1 MSSDGNTIIFSS
13 NRKGGYGK
21 TDLYETTFENNKWG
35 APKNLGA
42 NINSAEEEKSPFL
55 HTDGKT
61 LFFSSTN
68 FPTLGGFDIFYSR
81 KDSTGKWQKPIN
93 IGYPIN
99 TSTDEVSLFVSTD
112 GKTAYFASNKLIGEG
127 GWDIYG
133 FSLHEAA
140 KPERVLFLK
149 GDLYDED
156 GRYAKDIEIEVKN
169 ITTQKITT
177 IKVDKGSYVGAITL
191 EDNDDVLLSI
201 KEEGYAFYSEYID
214 AEDSTYISPN
224 TLNIDLKQISAG
236 SSFKIDNIYFATNS
250 YEINQISE
258 QVINEFINYLR
269 VNKSIVIEINGYTDN
284 VGSSSDNQV
293 LSENRARAVYE
304 HIVSNGIQKS
314 RISFNGFG
322 EDFPVDSNDTEE
334 GRSKNR
340 RTEFKVISK

>member
-1 MSSDGNTIIFSS
+1 MGKHYFFRQQIFDARWIWYILFAKRFTGN
-13 NRKGGYGK
+13 G
-21 TDLYETTFENNKWG
+21 
-35 APKNLGA
+35 
-42 NINSAEEEKSPFL
+42 
-55 HTDGKT
+55 
-61 LFFSSTN
+61 
-68 FPTLGGFDIFYSR
+68 
-81 KDSTGKWQKPIN
+81 KPIN

-140 KPERVLFLK
+140 SERVLFLK

-156 GRYAKDIEIEVKN
+156 ARYAKDIEIEVKN
-169 ITTQKITT
+169 LTTQKITT

-224 TLNIDLKQISAG
+224 TLNIDLNKYAG

-284 VGSSSDNQV
+284 IGSSSDNQV

-304 HIVSNGIQKS
+304 HIVSNGIQKAEYHLTGLVKIFQLIVMTL
-314 RISFNGFG
+314 RRGDQKI
-322 EDFPVDSNDTEE
+322 EE
-334 GRSKNR
+334 QNLKW
-340 RTEFKVISK
+340 

>member
-1 MSSDGNTIIFSS
+1 M
-13 NRKGGYGK
+13 
-21 TDLYETTFENNKWG
+21 
-35 APKNLGA
+35 
-42 NINSAEEEKSPFL
+42 
-55 HTDGKT
+55 
-61 LFFSSTN
+61 
-68 FPTLGGFDIFYSR
+68 
-81 KDSTGKWQKPIN
+81 
-93 IGYPIN
+93 
-99 TSTDEVSLFVSTD
+99 
-112 GKTAYFASNKLIGEG
+112 
-127 GWDIYG
+127 
-133 FSLHEAA
+133 
-140 KPERVLFLK
+140 
-149 GDLYDED
+149 
-156 GRYAKDIEIEVKN
+156 
-169 ITTQKITT
+169 
-177 IKVDKGSYVGAITL
+177 
-191 EDNDDVLLSI
+191 LLSI

-284 VGSSSDNQV
+284 IGSSSDNQV

-322 EDFPVDSNDTEE
+322 EDFPVDSNDTKE

>member
-1 MSSDGNTIIFSS
+1 MSVVAIILA
-13 NRKGGYGK
+13 RKNSKG
-21 TDLYETTFENNKWG
+21 L
-35 APKNLGA
+35 KN
-42 NINSAEEEKSPFL
+42 
-55 HTDGKT
+55 
-61 LFFSSTN
+61 
-68 FPTLGGFDIFYSR
+68 
-81 KDSTGKWQKPIN
+81 
-93 IGYPIN
+93 
-99 TSTDEVSLFVSTD
+99 
-112 GKTAYFASNKLIGEG
+112 
-127 GWDIYG
+127 
-133 FSLHEAA
+133 
-140 KPERVLFLK
+140 
-149 GDLYDED
+149 
-156 GRYAKDIEIEVKN
+156 KN